1 MNKKFKIGITGG
13 IGSGKSLVSGFFK
26 SEGYTILD
34 ADSLAKEMMQSDPKI
49 IKKIKQVFSEQSY
62 SNGKLDT
69 KFLAKE
75 VFEKEE
81 NVEKINSIVHPP
93 VLRLIDKKADE
104 ILLTK
109 NLVFIE
115 SALIYEAKFQKMFDH
130 IILVCAEEKI
140 RIDRTAARTNL
151 SVEEIEKR
159 IQFQLPDDVK
169 REKASF
175 VIENNSTIEELKQKS
190 KFILNL
196 LTSLT
201 K

>member
-1 MNKKFKIGITGG
+1 MDKKFKIGITGG
-13 IGSGKSLVSGFFK
+13 IGSGKSLVSDFFE
-26 SEGYTILD
+26 SEGFVVLR
-34 ADSLAKEMMQSDPKI
+34 ADPLAKEMMQTDMKI
-49 IKKIKQVFSEQSY
+49 IKKIKQAFGEQSY
-62 SNGKLDT
+62 SNEKLDT

-75 VFEKEE
+75 IFEKEE

-104 ILLTK
+104 VLLTK

-115 SALIYEAKFQKMFDH
+115 SALIYEARFQKMFDH
-130 IILVCAEEKI
+130 VILICADEKI
-140 RIDRTAARTNL
+140 RIERTAARDKINA
-151 SVEEIEKR
+151 EEIEKR
-159 IQFQLPDDVK
+159 TQFQLPDEIK

-175 VIENNSTIEELKQKS
+175 VIENNATVEELKQKS